1 MRAPKATITQRVLD
15 SALTF
20 APSLSRQEPSIPWL
34 HAWPLLAL
42 VRGCVLHPGV
52 LRSCLVPTPPCS
64 EWLFPAG
71 ERKLLV
77 PLADTAPGTRS
88 VFFPAGQ
95 FWPRSWRETTRLQVY
110 MRLDPGGHLCR
121 PRWLPVAVP
130 TADSDVHAARQPPGS
145 RKLNDSCALTTC
157 PANVPSGL
165 LNTSYR

>member
-95 FWPRSWRETTRLQVY
+95 FWPPVLERDHQAPGVYAPRPWRSPLQTTVA
-110 MRLDPGGHLCR
+110 
-121 PRWLPVAVP
+121 PRGCPHCGLRCPCSQAASWLSKVE
-130 TADSDVHAARQPPGS
+130 
-145 RKLNDSCALTTC
+145 
-157 PANVPSGL
+157 
-165 LNTSYR
+165 